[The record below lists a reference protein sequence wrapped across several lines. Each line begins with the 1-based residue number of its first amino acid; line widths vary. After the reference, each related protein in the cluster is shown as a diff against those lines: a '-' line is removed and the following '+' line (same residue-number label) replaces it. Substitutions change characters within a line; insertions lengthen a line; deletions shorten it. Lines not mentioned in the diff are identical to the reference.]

1 MKRTIPIVQFATVVL
16 SVCGSASFAQ
26 QKTDGWLLDKMP
38 AELETEYAL
47 SALPQHLREGATV
60 YLLDPEKGYYL
71 ARKGTNGF
79 SAIVNR
85 TQFDWID
92 FVPDMYEAISY
103 DSAGSEVYLKPFFD
117 VASMRATGKY
127 TPLQIKDTM
136 VQRIKN
142 GIYKPVTRVGISYM
156 LSPIQRVH
164 SDDSGMINMTMPHYM
179 FFAPCI
185 DNKEI
190 GGGWVPGGHQPFV
203 VNSGPALVKAY
214 TLDKAHSIFN
224 YIIIAAGETERAKN
238 IEENKNLLER
248 LAAYKSYFKI
258 DASSGMGHMH

>member
-1 MKRTIPIVQFATVVL
+1 MKKTITIILFATVVL
-16 SVCGSASFAQ
+16 TACCTVCFAQ

-38 AELETEYAL
+38 ADLETEYAL
-47 SALPQHLREGATV
+47 SALPLHLREGATV

-79 SAIVNR
+79 SAIINR

-127 TPLQIKDTM
+127 TPEQIKDTM
-136 VQRIKN
+136 VQRINN
-142 GIYKPVTRVGISYM
+142 GKYKAVTGVGLSYM

-164 SDDSGMINMTMPHYM
+164 ADGGGMTNMTMPHYM
-179 FFAPCI
+179 FYSPCV
-185 DNKEI
+185 DNKDI
-190 GGGWVPGGHQPFV
+190 GGVWIPGGHQPFV
-203 VNSGPALVKAY
+203 VNSGPALGKHY
-214 TLDKAHSIFN
+214 TLERPYQIFN
-224 YIIIAAGETERAKN
+224 YIIIAAGETEKAK
-238 IEENKNLLER
+238 IIKENKILLER
-248 LAAYKSYFKI
+248 LAAYKPYFKM
-258 DASSGMGHMH
+258 DAGSGMQQGH